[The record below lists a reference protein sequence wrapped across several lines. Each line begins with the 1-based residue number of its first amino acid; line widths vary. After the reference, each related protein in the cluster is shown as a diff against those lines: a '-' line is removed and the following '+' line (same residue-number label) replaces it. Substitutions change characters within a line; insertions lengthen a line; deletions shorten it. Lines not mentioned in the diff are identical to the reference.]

1 MLGTILLFVFMLS
14 PLIVSI
20 ILMITT
26 RKDSQ
31 KMFYMKYIG
40 LGIGFFNTLLL
51 TVSFSDNENGM
62 AIFTFA
68 FYTFI
73 IFPINAILF
82 FICLLV
88 DLSATRNEAE
98 EKEFLIQ
105 TDKKE

>member
-1 MLGTILLFVFMLS
+1 MLGNTLLFIFMLS

-20 ILMITT
+20 TLMMTT

-40 LGIGFFNTLLL
+40 LGIGFFNILILSG
-51 TVSFSDNENGM
+51 SFSDNENGM
-62 AIFTFA
+62 AVFTFA

-73 IFPINAILF
+73 IFPVNAIVF

-88 DLSATRNEAE
+88 DLSANSNVAE
-98 EKEFLIQ
+98 EKNLSIQ
-105 TDKKE
+105 MHKKE